1 MTQNMAL
8 RSVKSG
14 KNKGAKGK
22 REQKSCFL
30 VFNNVSL
37 LTRKQTIPR
46 LEVIG

>member
-8 RSVKSG
+8 RSIKSE